1 MKLYEL
7 SNSFSE
13 LFEQYE
19 AINGYEPDK
28 DKDGRYIDDDGNV
41 IANIEAFRAEMIQA
55 WFDTLTGIEE
65 AFEDKAE
72 NIAAYIKDIQA
83 DIEAMKTEKRKLEER
98 IKAKDNAVEN
108 LKNYLLSEMSMVNIK
123 KIDRP
128 RARITFNAG
137 RQSVS
142 VLSTESFIKW
152 AQDNDREDLLI
163 YRQPEVSKSAVM
175 ADLLAGK
182 PVEFAEVVR
191 KPYITI
197 K

>member
-7 SNSFSE
+7 SNSFAE

-19 AINGYEPDK
+19 AINSYEPDK

-41 IANIEAFRAEMIQA
+41 IGNIEAFRAEMIQA

-65 AFEDKAE
+65 DFENKAE
-72 NIAAYIKDIQA
+72 NIAAYIKDMLS
-83 DIEAMKTEKRKLEER
+83 DIEAMKSEKRKLEER

-108 LKNYLLSEMSMVNIK
+108 LKNYLLSEMIMVNIK

-142 VLSTESFIKW
+142 VLSVESFIKW
-152 AQDNDREDLLI
+152 AQGNDREDLLI
-163 YRQPEVSKSAVM
+163 YEQPKPSKSAIM
-175 ADLLAGK
+175 SDLLAGK